1 MAREQVIVGIDIGST
16 NVRTLIGH
24 MVGDEHHV
32 PQITGVGIAP
42 SSGMRR
48 GSVIDV
54 EEMINT
60 ITRSVEEAE
69 RMSGEPVDHAVISV
83 NGASLQSINSRG
95 FISVGRSDGEITY
108 EDTERALEAAQ
119 AIQLP
124 PNRKIL
130 KIVPRSYTVDDQ
142 IGIKDPIGMTGIRLE
157 VDAHIISGSIPSIKN
172 ITKCVHQTGIDIDD
186 YMPSM
191 LAASEAV
198 LTKRQKELGVTV
210 IDIGGGCVSM
220 AVFEE
225 GNILHTAVIPVGGG
239 HITNDIAIGLRTSID
254 TAEKVKI
261 EYGTCLPGEIKSNE
275 QVDLSSISSIDTQ
288 VISRHHLSQ
297 IIEARVQEIFVLAK
311 EELRVIG
318 RDGMLPA
325 GAILTGG
332 SVKLPGMVDIAKE
345 VLSLPV
351 QVGFPLE
358 LEGVVDRIDDPA
370 FASSIGLL
378 LSGTKGDKIRFSRSP
393 VIKNVTSWFKSFI
406 K

>member
-1 MAREQVIVGIDIGST
+1 MAKEQIVVGIDIGST
-16 NVRTLIGH
+16 FVRTLIGH
-24 MVGDEHHV
+24 LNGNEHAV
-32 PQITGVGIAP
+32 PQIVGVGVSP

-54 EEMINT
+54 EEMINA

-69 RMSGEPVDHAVISV
+69 RMAGEPIDHATISI
-83 NGASLQSINSRG
+83 NGGTLQSLNSRG
-95 FISVGRSDGEITY
+95 FISVGRSDGEITPD
-108 EDTERALEAAQ
+108 DTSRALEAAQ

-130 KIVPRSYTVDDQ
+130 KIIPRSYTVDDQ

-191 LAASEAV
+191 LAASESV
-198 LTKRQKELGVTV
+198 LTKRQKELGVAV

-220 AVFEE
+220 GVYEE

-239 HITNDIAIGLRTSID
+239 HITNDVAIGLRTSID
-254 TAEKVKI
+254 TAEKIKI

-275 QVDLSSISSIDTQ
+275 QIDLSSISTLDTQ
-288 VISRHHLSQ
+288 VISRLTLAQ
-297 IIEARVQEIFVLAK
+297 IIEARIQEIFYLVK
-311 EELRVIG
+311 EELKVIG

-325 GAILTGG
+325 GAVLTGG
-332 SVKLPGMVDIAKE
+332 AVKLPGMVDVAKE
-345 VLSLPV
+345 VLGLPV

-358 LEGVVDRIDDPA
+358 LEGIVERIDDPA
-370 FASSIGLL
+370 FATSIGLL
-378 LSGTKGDKIRFSRSP
+378 LNAGEGKTIQFLKSP
-393 VIKNVTSWFKSFI
+393 TFKNVKSWFKSFI
-406 K
+406 S